1 MTKKTYRWLTIGGA
15 VFLTIAFVA
24 AVVLSTRSTKR
35 ASAAEIDES
44 SYITQWYT
52 MNTQSGSKIQAAR
65 VRFRIR
71 VEKMPTG
78 NYSITFS
85 CESGQA
91 YGSINVV
98 GKNDINTSGTFQ
110 IGNDS
115 ITVKF
120 NSFMTDLFVNG
131 INYSYVQ
138 VTRSGTSTSN
148 YVYTQ
153 SIYFYYGGTNETTYV
168 SISYTC
174 PNIWAQQIE
183 DDPESTSIVV
193 EYRAN
198 PGSNET
204 SYNQGYINGQN
215 SMQGKINSARDEGY
229 NSGYAAGA
237 QQTSSLGNILLG
249 IGGVPFETLQSILD
263 FDLLGVNISS
273 LVMSILTAAIAIWIM
288 KLFI

>member
-1 MTKKTYRWLTIGGA
+1 MVKINKKWTIVIAIVFTAVLTICTIFVAGRTKK
-15 VFLTIAFVA
+15 
-24 AVVLSTRSTKR
+24 
-35 ASAAEIDES
+35 ASAAEIGES

-52 MNTQSGSKIQAAR
+52 MNTQDGSQIQTAR
-65 VRFRIR
+65 VQFRIK

-78 NYSITFS
+78 NYSVTFS
-85 CESGQA
+85 CKNGQA

-110 IGNDS
+110 IGNNS
-115 ITVKF
+115 ITVNF
-120 NSFMTDLFVNG
+120 NGFMTDLFVNG

-148 YVYTQ
+148 YKYTQ
-153 SIYFYYGGTNETTYV
+153 SIFFYYGGTNNTTYV
-168 SISYTC
+168 SISYAC

-183 DDPESTSIVV
+183 DNPESTSIVI

-204 SYNQGYINGQN
+204 SYNQGYISGQN
-215 SMQGKINSARDEGY
+215 SMQGEIKSARDEGY
-229 NSGYAAGA
+229 NAGYAAGA

-249 IGGVPFETLQSILD
+249 IGGVPFETLQSILN
-263 FDLLGVNISS
+263 FDLLGINISS
-273 LVMSILTAAIAIWIM
+273 LVMSILTAAIAIWIV
-288 KLFI
+288 KIFI

>member
-1 MTKKTYRWLTIGGA
+1 MTRINRRWAIVVAIVLVAVLAICTIFTAREMKK
-15 VFLTIAFVA
+15 
-24 AVVLSTRSTKR
+24 

-52 MNTQSGSKIQAAR
+52 MSTQDGSQIQTAR
-65 VRFRIR
+65 VQFRIR

-78 NYSITFS
+78 NYSIKIS
-85 CESGQA
+85 CENGQA

-98 GKNDINTSGTFQ
+98 GKNNISTSGTFQ
-110 IGNDS
+110 IGNNS

-120 NSFMTDLFVNG
+120 NGFMTDLFVNG

-168 SISYTC
+168 SISYAC

-183 DDPESTSIVV
+183 NNPESTSIVI

-204 SYNQGYINGQN
+204 SYGQGYINGQN
-215 SMQGKINSARDEGY
+215 SMQEKVNSAREEGY

-249 IGGVPFETLQSILD
+249 IGGVPFETLQSIFD
-263 FDLLGVNISS
+263 FDLLGINISS
-273 LVMSILTAAIAIWIM
+273 LVMSILTAAIAIWIV

>member
-1 MTKKTYRWLTIGGA
+1 MIKINKKWTIVIAIVFTAVLLVCTIFMAGRTKK
-15 VFLTIAFVA
+15 
-24 AVVLSTRSTKR
+24 
-35 ASAAEIDES
+35 ASAAEINES

-52 MNTQSGSKIQAAR
+52 MNTQDGSQIQTAR
-65 VRFRIR
+65 VQFRIR

-85 CESGQA
+85 CENGQA

-110 IGNDS
+110 IGNNS

-120 NSFMTDLFVNG
+120 NGFMTDLFVNG

-138 VTRSGTSTSN
+138 VTRSGKSTSN

-153 SIYFYYGGTNETTYV
+153 SIYFYYGGTNNTTYV

-183 DDPESTSIVV
+183 DNTESTSIVI

-204 SYNQGYINGQN
+204 SYNQGYTNGQN
-215 SMQGKINSARDEGY
+215 SMQTAINSARDEGY
-229 NSGYAAGA
+229 NSGYAAGS
-237 QQTSSLGNILLG
+237 QQASSLGSILLG
-249 IGGVPFETLQSILD
+249 IGGVPFETLQSIFD
-263 FDLLGVNISS
+263 FDLLGINISS
-273 LVMSILTAAIAIWIM
+273 LVMSILTAAIAIWIV